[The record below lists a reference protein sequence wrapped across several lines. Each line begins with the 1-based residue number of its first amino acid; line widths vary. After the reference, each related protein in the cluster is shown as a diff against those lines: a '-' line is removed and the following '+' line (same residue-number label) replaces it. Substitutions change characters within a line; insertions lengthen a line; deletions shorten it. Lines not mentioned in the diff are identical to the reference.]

1 MKRIALLFA
10 TSILAFGTQAQTS
23 ITLTGTSYTQNFDG
37 LGVALPTGWSVWTGA
52 TATSLGTVRTM
63 TTQAGLPFQ
72 ISPDTSACA
81 GLILGG
87 GFKNY
92 PSADVINPGVNFCVS
107 GTTTLSATYSDR
119 ALGVRQI
126 RYDNTSFP
134 ASDSGAAFALQLA
147 NTTGISNMNV
157 SFKLQSLD
165 TASSRTTTWKLDY
178 GIGATPSS
186 FTAIT
191 TTGTM
196 TTGGKT
202 FSNNT
207 ITATLPAAVDN
218 QSSPVWIRIAAI
230 NATTGS
236 GTRASTAIDDFTLT
250 YSNTTGVNDIASFSG
265 LLFNVVGEATS
276 SKVTFAYNTQ
286 SSGNYTLS
294 IYDLSGRIISTQKVN
309 VTAGYTQLTVSDLN
323 LSAGLYIAK
332 MGNEAHSAVAKIMIN

>member
-52 TATSLGTVRTM
+52 TPTSLGTVRTL
-63 TTQAGLPFQ
+63 TTLAGLPFQ

-119 ALGVRQI
+119 ALGVRQVG
-126 RYDNTSFP
+126 YTNSTFP
-134 ASDSGAAFALQLA
+134 ASDSGAAFGLQLA
-147 NTTGISNMNV
+147 NTTGISNINV

-165 TASSRTTTWKLDY
+165 TASPRTTTWTMDY

-186 FTAIT
+186 FTAVT

-230 NATTGS
+230 KWSTGS
-236 GTRASTAIDDFTLT
+236 GNRASTAIDDFTLT

-276 SKVTFAYNTQ
+276 SKVSFAYNTQ
-286 SSGNYTLS
+286 SSGNYSLS
-294 IYDLSGRIISTQKVN
+294 IYDLSGRVISTQKVN